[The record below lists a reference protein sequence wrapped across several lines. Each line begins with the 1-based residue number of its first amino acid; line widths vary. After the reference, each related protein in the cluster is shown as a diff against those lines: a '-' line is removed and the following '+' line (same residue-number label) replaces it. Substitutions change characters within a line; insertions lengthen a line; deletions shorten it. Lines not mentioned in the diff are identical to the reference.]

1 MNYHE
6 LHRNLIV
13 SCINQ
18 KNLQP
23 TETPAIEFA
32 LPGSFLALRQAITK
46 ILRDN
51 NIEASEEEEEEKDGE
66 KLKMMANAVMEIQKR
81 IFMSKDP

>member
-1 MNYHE
+1 MKYHE
-6 LHRNLIV
+6 LHSNLIV

-18 KNLQP
+18 MNLQP
-23 TETPAIEFA
+23 LETPAIESA

-51 NIEASEEEEEEKDGE
+51 NIEVSEEEEEKDGE
-66 KLKMMANAVMEIQKR
+66 KLKMMANAVMEI
-81 IFMSKDP
+81 

>member
-6 LHRNLIV
+6 LHSNLIV

-23 TETPAIEFA
+23 IETPAIESA

-51 NIEASEEEEEEKDGE
+51 NIEASEEEEEEGRRKTKNDG
-66 KLKMMANAVMEIQKR
+66 
-81 IFMSKDP
+81 